1 MPTFGRRTIYTDVKT
16 VDASNV
22 ADVLSDALAVHAVNA
37 REIRHLRNL
46 YRGNQRILG
55 RVKPV
60 RPEINNKCVIN
71 HANEIVSFK
80 VSYLLSEPIIYV
92 HRGVDDQS
100 ASINRLNEFMH
111 IAGKP
116 ARDKEIADDFNICG
130 VGYRLVLPNKEY
142 AGLDDA
148 PFEIFTLP
156 PENTFVVRHSGVGNP
171 VVCGVTTVYRNQGLL
186 PGAASPL
193 YCVYTPN
200 EYFEIDGSAPP
211 ALRVAKSEKHGLGR
225 VPIFEYVNNKAKLG
239 SFEIV
244 ETLLDA
250 MNALASNRLDA
261 TEQAVQALMIFK
273 NCDIDKEQF
282 DAMREAGALKLHTS
296 GDKNGA
302 SVELITANL
311 NQADQQ
317 VLMDSLYKT
326 VLTVTGM
333 PAQSSE
339 NKSDSSNNGAV
350 FMRAGW
356 YSADARAKDSELLW
370 RESEN
375 QFLKLVL
382 RICRDLAEVD
392 VRLAD
397 IGIKFTR
404 RNYEDILA
412 KAQTLRMLL
421 ESGVDP
427 IHAISQCGLFSDPT
441 EVYEASKPYLRK
453 WLTEPD
459 DAEEDHGEGVV

>member
-1 MPTFGRRTIYTDVKT
+1 MPTFGRMTIYTDHDT
-16 VDASNV
+16 VDISNI
-22 ADVLSDALAVHAVNA
+22 ADVLKSAIAIHNVNKN
-37 REIRHLRNL
+37 EIKHLQNV
-46 YRGNQRILG
+46 YRGNQAILA
-55 RVKPV
+55 REKPV

-92 HRGVDDQS
+92 HRGTDDQS
-100 ASINRLNEFMH
+100 ESINRLNEYMH
-111 IAGKP
+111 IASKS

-130 VGYRLVLPNKEY
+130 VAYRMVLPNKHYHGDVDE
-142 AGLDDA
+142 A
-148 PFEIFTLP
+148 PFEIYTLP
-156 PENTFVVRHSGVGNP
+156 PEDTFVVRYSGVGHP
-171 VVCGVTTVYRNQGLL
+171 VVCGVTTVLKRIGPMGNIS
-186 PGAASPL
+186 SPV

-200 EYFEIDGSAPP
+200 EYFEIEDLPTMTVSAP
-211 ALRVAKSEKHGLGR
+211 VKHGLNM
-225 VPIFEYVNNKAKLG
+225 VPIFEYINNNARLG

-250 MNALASNRLDA
+250 MNTLASNRLDA
-261 TEQAVQALMIFK
+261 TEQAVQSLMIFK
-273 NCDIDKEQF
+273 NCDIDGQEF
-282 DAMREAGALKLHTS
+282 DAMRSAGAIKLFTT
-296 GDKNGA
+296 GDKNSA
-302 SVELITANL
+302 NVEMITSDL
-311 NQADQQ
+311 KQADQQ

-326 VLTVTGM
+326 VLSITGM

-375 QFLKLVL
+375 QFLRLVL
-382 RICRDLAEVD
+382 RICRDLAHEEIHLTD
-392 VRLAD
+392 VA
-397 IGIKFTR
+397 IKFTR

-421 ESGVDP
+421 ESGIDP
-427 IHAISQCGLFSDPT
+427 IHSIAQSGLFSDPT
-441 EVYEASKPYLRK
+441 EVYKASEPYLSK
-453 WLTEPD
+453 WLMTEPK
-459 DAEEDHGEGVV
+459 EDGDE